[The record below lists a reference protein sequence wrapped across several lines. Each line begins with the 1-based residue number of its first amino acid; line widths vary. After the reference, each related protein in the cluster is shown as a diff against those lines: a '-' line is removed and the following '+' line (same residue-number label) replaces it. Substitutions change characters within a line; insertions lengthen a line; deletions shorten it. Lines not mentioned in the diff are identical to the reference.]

1 MRWRV
6 VVVVVP
12 VLLEIQT
19 EVEERA
25 LEDFLCHEQE
35 GDQQPAAAIARWEGE
50 ILLVADLLDRRRGAR
65 SSPGSGVAQER
76 PNWPAYGRV
85 ARHVPTRLAA
95 TVTLAA
101 G

>member
-35 GDQQPAAAIARWEGE
+35 GDQQPAAAIARREGGKYSWWRTCSTDAE
-50 ILLVADLLDRRRGAR
+50 A
-65 SSPGSGVAQER
+65 
-76 PNWPAYGRV
+76 
-85 ARHVPTRLAA
+85 LAA
-95 TVTLAA
+95 ARDQ